1 MERQGRLEG
10 RVAFITGGARGIGLA
25 TARAFVA
32 EGANVVLGDLSAE
45 HLANAVAELG
55 DSRAVGVTIDTARAE
70 DADRLVSAA
79 LDRWGRL
86 DIAFCGAGINL
97 PVPAVDIKE
106 EDWRRVVDVNLTG
119 VFLTA
124 RAAGRVMLE
133 QGSGVVLL
141 VSSMYGKRAVP
152 NRLPY
157 VTTKYAVIGMCEALA
172 VEWAPVVRVN
182 ALAPGYTETEA
193 FRERQQ
199 QHGSNVEQLVARTP
213 MGRLGRPDETAK
225 AAMYLASDDASWVT
239 GSTLV
244 IDGGWTALG
253 AELRADRPAYPRG
266 ARR

>member
-1 MERQGRLEG
+1 MGTPGRLDG
-10 RVAFITGGARGIGLA
+10 KVAFITGGARGIGLA

-32 EGANVVLGDLSAE
+32 EGANVVLGDLSTE
-45 HLANAVAELG
+45 HLESAVAELG
-55 DSRAVGVTIDTARAE
+55 ADRASAVTVDTARAE
-70 DADRLVSAA
+70 DADRLVSTA

-97 PVPAVDIKE
+97 PVPAVDIE
-106 EDWRRVVDVNLTG
+106 EADWRRVVDVNLTG

-124 RAAGRVMLE
+124 RAAGRVMLP

-157 VTTKYAVIGMCEALA
+157 VATKYAVIGLCEALA
-172 VEWAPVVRVN
+172 IEWAPTVRVN

-193 FRERQQ
+193 FRERQKH
-199 QHGSNVEQLVARTP
+199 HGSNVDFLVARTP
-213 MGRLGRPDETAK
+213 MGRMGRPDETAK
-225 AAMYLASDDASWVT
+225 AAVYLASDDASWVT

-253 AELRADRPAYPRG
+253 SELRSDRPAYPQGPR
-266 ARR
+266 